1 MARLAVFA
9 SGRGTNFTAIAAAM
23 RRQNR
28 HCLEFM
34 LSDRK
39 AAAAFERAR
48 ELDIPSYY
56 VTYVARTREAAEAE
70 MLVHLARHAV
80 DVVALAG
87 YMRLFT
93 AYFINGFHGD
103 ILNLHPALLPKYPG
117 AHGIEDSYESGDKE
131 LGISVIRVDEGC
143 DTGKIIMQKSFTR
156 SGTESISEIEARIH
170 ALEHEWVPRAI
181 MDALDAADAR
191 RGAP

>member
-9 SGRGTNFTAIAAAM
+9 SGRGSNFVAIAQCM

-34 LSDRK
+34 LCDRK
-39 AAAAFERAR
+39 AAAAFDRAR
-48 ELDIPSYY
+48 ELGIPSYY
-56 VTYVARTREAAEAE
+56 VTYVNRTREAAEAE

-93 AYFINGFHGD
+93 PYFVKGFHGE

-117 AHGIEDSYESGDKE
+117 AHGIEESYASGDRE

-143 DTGKIIMQKSFTR
+143 DTGKIVMQKSFTR
-156 SGTESISEIEARIH
+156 SGTESIAEIETRIH
-170 ALEHEWVPRAI
+170 AMEHEWFPRAV
-181 MDALDAADAR
+181 MDALDEADAR
-191 RGAP
+191 RTAP